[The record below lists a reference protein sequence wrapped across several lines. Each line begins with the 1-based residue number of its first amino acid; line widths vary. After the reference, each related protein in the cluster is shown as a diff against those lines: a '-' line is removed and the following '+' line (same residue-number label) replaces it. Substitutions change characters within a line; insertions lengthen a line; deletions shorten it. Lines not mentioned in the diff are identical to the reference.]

1 MFKHYKP
8 NSNIRMKMR
17 MKMRMMMTVVV
28 AMWCIF
34 VVFAQGPGSTGSSS
48 PLPELLKDR
57 PERPALINS
66 ALSNCT

>member
-8 NSNIRMKMR
+8 NSNIR

-34 VVFAQGPGSTGSSS
+34 VVFAQGPGSS
-48 PLPELLKDR
+48 PLPD
-57 PERPALINS
+57 
-66 ALSNCT
+66 C